1 MKREYGTGV
10 STKIILFNDTP
21 EDMFYSGS
29 DSWSGRWQVSPPEK
43 IPAGK
48 YAAFL
53 HVKTT
58 GTVRGSWGYAEFRT
72 ESREKMWI
80 GWSTPWCWACILYNN
95 RIGVE
100 VAPAGHHPENI
111 ENIPTQAR
119 HFRTSDPLETTIR
132 GEAEMKEDK
141 YSTLVLYTC
150 VQIG

>member
-1 MKREYGTGV
+1 MRNVKKFEIIR
-10 STKIILFNDTP
+10 ILF
-21 EDMFYSGS
+21 SS
-29 DSWSGRWQVSPPEK
+29 S
-43 IPAGK
+43 
-48 YAAFL
+48 
-53 HVKTT
+53 
-58 GTVRGSWGYAEFRT
+58 GTVNPTAVLRVTIF
-72 ESREKMWI
+72 
-80 GWSTPWCWACILYNN
+80 LQ
-95 RIGVE
+95 IGVE